1 MAHPGRGPL
10 PRRMPQA
17 LPCPAAGLWLT
28 ALLGRVSRPRPPG
41 GLSHTGPLWHMSPW
55 RLGRSTQSQGPSESL
70 GVRASQGQAE
80 CRLWGGGAGLG
91 VAMGQGLA
99 GGDGGAGGARA
110 TPLLLPC
117 SSFLVGQAGRA
128 GAQQTWQPSFYLMLF
143 IRFQNEWRKKE
154 TESEP
159 FRGRGGET
167 SACPPGLELPRTAG
181 SEPAPS

>member
-1 MAHPGRGPL
+1 
-10 PRRMPQA
+10 MPQA

-80 CRLWGGGAGLG
+80 CRSWGGGAGLG

-159 FRGRGGET
+159 FRGWGGKPVLVAQVW
-167 SACPPGLELPRTAG
+167 SSPGLPAASPLPLELPPLRPG
-181 SEPAPS
+181 GLGL